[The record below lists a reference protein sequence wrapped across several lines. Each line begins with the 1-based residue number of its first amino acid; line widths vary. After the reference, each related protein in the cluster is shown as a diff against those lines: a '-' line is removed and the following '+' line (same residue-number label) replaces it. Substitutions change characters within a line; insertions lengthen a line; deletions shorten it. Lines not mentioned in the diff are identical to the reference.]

1 MSLRKRPSFGK
12 NTENTKNLL
21 PANYF
26 VTKSFVYKHTIQCNK
41 CIMSLD
47 SIMMFVNSRFK
58 NNSRHKN
65 DNETQKQ
72 L

>member
-1 MSLRKRPSFGK
+1 MPLRKRPSFGE

-41 CIMSLD
+41 CMSLD
-47 SIMMFVNSRFK
+47 SIIMFLNSRFK
-58 NNSRHKN
+58 NNFRHKN
-65 DNETQKQ
+65 DNETQQQ